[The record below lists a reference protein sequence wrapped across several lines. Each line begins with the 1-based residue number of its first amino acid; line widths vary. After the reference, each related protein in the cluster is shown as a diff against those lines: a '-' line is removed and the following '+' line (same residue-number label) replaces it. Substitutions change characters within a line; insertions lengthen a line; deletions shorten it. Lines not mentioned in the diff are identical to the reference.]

1 MIIPICLRLFY
12 VVDRIDLDFNGL
24 ASGAATIKSVVFVI
38 FGSEISRE
46 KRIWCRVYTIPLF
59 YLVDHTYILVLT
71 S

>member
-1 MIIPICLRLFY
+1 MMIIPICLRLFY

-46 KRIWCRVYTIPLF
+46 KRIWCRAIPMF
-59 YLVDHTYILVLT
+59 YLVDHTRILVLT